1 MSFNVLNMAI
11 AQHFENVDSAINY
24 LVGLHKDDVDIT
36 DKNVFN
42 KVMRRYGLN
51 DDGFESERDYI
62 MSEVKRRIA

>member
-24 LVGLHKDDVDIT
+24 LVGLYKDDVDIT

>member
-1 MSFNVLNMAI
+1 MAI

-24 LVGLHKDDVDIT
+24 LVGLYKDDVDIT
-36 DKNVFN
+36 DKKVFN